1 MRKKLLTGLCAGIML
16 VGLVGCGP
24 KESKQENEQP
34 ATEQTTEAPKKE
46 EKDTSKFD
54 ILHRRNLRNLR

>member
-16 VGLVGCGP
+16 VGLVGFGP

-54 ILHRRNLRNLR
+54 ILSQKKLEDLR